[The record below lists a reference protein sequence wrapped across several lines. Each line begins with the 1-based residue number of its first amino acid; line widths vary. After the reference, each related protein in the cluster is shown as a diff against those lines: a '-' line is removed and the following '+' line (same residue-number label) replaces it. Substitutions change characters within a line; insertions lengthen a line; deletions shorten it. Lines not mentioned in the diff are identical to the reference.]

1 MRSIECWSRLIDARN
16 ARADLPPPAPA
27 HTQREREL
35 ESLAAENAH
44 IQRQIDAAKS
54 LREGLLMEHRRV
66 MKAVRDVVDAGTRAH
81 R

>member
-1 MRSIECWSRLIDARN
+1 MLFEVDRCPQCTSRSPAI
-16 ARADLPPPAPA
+16 PPPP

-54 LREGLLMEHRRV
+54 LREGLLAEHRRV
-66 MKAVRDVVDAGTRAH
+66 MKAVRDVADAGTRA
-81 R
+81 RR